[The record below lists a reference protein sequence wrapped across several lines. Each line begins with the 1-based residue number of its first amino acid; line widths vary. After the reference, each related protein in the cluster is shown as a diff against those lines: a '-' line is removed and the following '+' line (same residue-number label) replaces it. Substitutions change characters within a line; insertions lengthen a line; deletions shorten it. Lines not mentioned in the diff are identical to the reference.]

1 MVWCKLITNNGK
13 QIIAKYLL
21 GQAPAFATHIAGGCG
36 PKALAPDESIEISPD
51 KKSLDFEVFR
61 VPISSRGFIKEDGQ
75 EKIVFKAEMPTDQR
89 FQITE
94 VGLFPALSNSIAG
107 RYDSKLLLTFGSAEP
122 WSYVFEGSASAVP
135 LPPEEGLDEDNEN
148 SDISITKPI
157 TFINSDS
164 TIFNSNT
171 RKNRQEPPRFL
182 NRALMVQG
190 NSASIDASFNIVG
203 EGYSLE
209 NSNIFFDLSQ
219 NLPTD
224 EIKLAFSVIS
234 KTATTN
240 TNPDVV
246 RILIEFVNNI
256 QNFNLAAPKAFLR
269 IDATSEDLTFDEKIN
284 RYVLSTRKISQFV
297 KDTNFSFANINLV
310 KIYTCVV
317 VDGEPSPNF
326 YVVYDGMRIDN
337 ISSLNPLYS
346 MIGYTNIKTS
356 NGYPILK
363 AESTN
368 NYIEYRFGIG
378 VGD

>member
-1 MVWCKLITNNGK
+1 LITNDGK

-21 GQAPAFATHIAGGCG
+21 GQAPAFATHIAAGCG
-36 PKALAPDESIEISPD
+36 SKALAPGETIEISEN

-61 VPISSRGFIKEDGQ
+61 VPISSRGFVKEDNE

-94 VGLFPALSNSIAG
+94 VGIFPAQSNAVAG

-135 LPPEEGLDEDNEN
+135 LPPEEGLDEGSEN
-148 SDISITKPI
+148 SDISITRPV

-164 TIFNSNT
+164 TIFNNSL
-171 RKNRQEPPRFL
+171 RKERQEPPRFL

-190 NSASIDASFNIVG
+190 NSASIDASFNVIG

-209 NSNIFFDLSQ
+209 NSNIFFDLGQ
-219 NLPTD
+219 NLPND
-224 EIKLAFSVIS
+224 EIKLTFSVVS

-240 TNPDVV
+240 TNPNVV

-256 QNFNLAAPKAFLR
+256 QNSNLAAPKAFLR
-269 IDATSEDLTFDEKIN
+269 IDATSEDLTFDSKVN
-284 RYVLSTRKISQFV
+284 RYVLATRKISQFV

-317 VDGEPSPNF
+317 VNGEPSPNF
-326 YVVYDGMRIDN
+326 YVIYDGMKIDN

-346 MIGYTNIKTS
+346 MVGYTAVQTS

-363 AESTN
+363 PESTS
-368 NYIEYRFGIG
+368 NYIEYRLGIG

>member
-1 MVWCKLITNNGK
+1 MITNDGK

-21 GQAPAFATHIAGGCG
+21 GQAPAFATHIAAGCG
-36 PKALAPDESIEISPD
+36 SKALAPGETIEISEN
-51 KKSLDFEVFR
+51 KRSLDFEVFR
-61 VPISSRGFIKEDGQ
+61 VPISSRGFVKEDNE

-94 VGLFPALSNSIAG
+94 VGIFPAQSNAVAG

-135 LPPEEGLDEDNEN
+135 LPPEEGLDEGSEN
-148 SDISITKPI
+148 SDISITRPV

-164 TIFNSNT
+164 TIFNNSL
-171 RKNRQEPPRFL
+171 RKERQEPPRFL

-190 NSASIDASFNIVG
+190 NSASIDASFNVIG

-209 NSNIFFDLSQ
+209 NSNIFFDLGQ
-219 NLPTD
+219 NLPND
-224 EIKLAFSVIS
+224 EIKLTFSVVS

-240 TNPDVV
+240 TNPNVV

-256 QNFNLAAPKAFLR
+256 QNSNLAAPKAFLR
-269 IDATSEDLTFDEKIN
+269 IDATSEDLTFDSKVN
-284 RYVLSTRKISQFV
+284 RYVLATRKISQFV

-317 VDGEPSPNF
+317 VNGEPSPNF
-326 YVVYDGMRIDN
+326 YVIYDGMRIDN

-346 MIGYTNIKTS
+346 MVGYTAVQTS

-363 AESTN
+363 AESTS
-368 NYIEYRFGIG
+368 NYIEYRLGIG